1 MLAYRLRPFDRKFN
15 LVIQKNLSALPWWQ
29 MTQIINKKISANF
42 YMHTSLLLRIAAVLL
57 AANSMASQAA
67 PVIPDAK
74 VFEAREK
81 DWRNGAIVYQILVD
95 RFVPS
100 ANLAAKKHLYPA
112 PKILREWHELPKRGL
127 ELEDQKL
134 NSQELEFWGG
144 DLQSAQTKLDHVK
157 QLGATAIYLNPI
169 HLAWT
174 NHKYDAFDYK
184 AISPE
189 FGTREDFKRFASQ
202 AHQLGMRVVLD
213 GVFNHM
219 GRNSPQFKDA
229 MANPKSPWRNWFA
242 IGSQYKDGARVWTG
256 FQNLPELNLE
266 NPAVR
271 QYLYEAPDSVV
282 RGYLRDGA
290 DGWRLDTAYEL
301 GLPYMRALTQA
312 ARKEKKD
319 AVVIGEIVNYPDQWL
334 KAMDGVMNFTLRQI
348 ILSSAQGELNPAVA
362 ARMTERMIQD
372 AGIEPMLKSWN
383 VIDNHDIPR
392 IATQVPEEKQRRLVQ
407 VLQFTLPGSPN
418 VYYGSEIGMTGGG
431 DPENRNTMRWDWVNA
446 QNPEMIWMKKLIG
459 IHQQNRALRIGNY
472 RRIESDRL
480 FAFERFTDKTLETR
494 LVLANPGRTD
504 ITERIMVANAG
515 LMDDTPM
522 VDLLGVDPQKHVT
535 TMGPGLIS
543 ITVPAQ
549 TVMILKPVERDLGGY
564 SRYKR
569 YP

>member
-1 MLAYRLRPFDRKFN
+1 MRLKPFRIAMAILAYS
-15 LVIQKNLSALPWWQ
+15 VVG
-29 MTQIINKKISANF
+29 T
-42 YMHTSLLLRIAAVLL
+42 
-57 AANSMASQAA
+57 QAA
-67 PVIPDAK
+67 PPSSEAK

-81 DWRNGAIVYQILVD
+81 DWRNGAVIYQILID

-100 ANLAAKKHLYPA
+100 ANLSAKKHLYPT
-112 PKILREWHELPKRGL
+112 PKILREWHELPKRGV

-134 NSQELEFWGG
+134 NSHELEFWGG
-144 DLQSAQTKLDHVK
+144 DLQSAQIKLDHVK

-189 FGTREDFKRFASQ
+189 FGNRDDFKRFAAQ
-202 AHQLGMRVVLD
+202 AHQLGLKVVLD

-229 MANPKSPWRNWFA
+229 MANPQSPWRNWFA
-242 IGSQYKDGARVWTG
+242 IGSQYKGGARVWTG

-271 QYLYEAPDSVV
+271 KYLYEAPDSVV

-290 DGWRLDTAYEL
+290 DGWRLDTAFEL
-301 GLPYMRALTQA
+301 GLPYMRALTKA

-334 KAMDGVMNFTLRQI
+334 TAMDGVMNFTLRQI
-348 ILSSAQGELNPAVA
+348 ILGVAQGEINSQLAT
-362 ARMTERMIQD
+362 RMVDRMMKD

-392 IATQVPEEKQRRLVQ
+392 IATQIPDAKQRRMVQ
-407 VLQFTLPGSPN
+407 SLQFTLPGSPN
-418 VYYGSEIGMTGGG
+418 IYYGSEVGMTGGS
-431 DPENRNTMRWDWVNA
+431 DPENRNPMRWDWVSS
-446 QNPEMIWMKKLIG
+446 QNPETIWIKKLIEM
-459 IHQQNRALRIGNY
+459 QQTNRALRIGNY

-480 FAFERFTDKTLETR
+480 FAFERYTDKPLETR
-494 LVLANPGRTD
+494 LVFANSSMTD
-504 ITERIMVANAG
+504 ITEKVMVTNAG

-522 VDLLGVDPQKHVT
+522 IDLLGANPDRYVT
-535 TMGPGLIS
+535 GMGPGLMTV
-543 ITVPAQ
+543 TVPAQ
-549 TVMILKPVERDLGGY
+549 TVMVLKPVERELGGY

>member
-1 MLAYRLRPFDRKFN
+1 MST
-15 LVIQKNLSALPWWQ
+15 LSP
-29 MTQIINKKISANF
+29 S
-42 YMHTSLLLRIAAVLL
+42 RIVVTLIFW
-57 AANSMASQAA
+57 NVFASQAT
-67 PVIPDAK
+67 PVLPNGK
-74 VFEAREK
+74 TFEAREM

-100 ANLAAKKHLYPA
+100 DHLEAKKHLYPS
-112 PKILREWHELPKRGL
+112 PKVLKEWHEQPQRGT
-127 ELEDQKL
+127 ELEAQKL

-144 DLQSAQTKLDHVK
+144 DIQNAGTRLDHVK

-174 NHKYDAFDYK
+174 NHKYDALDYK

-189 FGTREDFKRFASQ
+189 FGSRKDFKEFAKH
-202 AHQLGMRVVLD
+202 AHQLGLKVVLD

-229 MANPKSPWRNWFA
+229 MVNPNSPWRNWFA
-242 IGSQYKDGARVWTG
+242 IGAQYKGGARVWTG

-301 GLPYMRALTQA
+301 GLPYMRALTKA
-312 ARKEKKD
+312 ARQEKKD
-319 AVVIGEIVNYPDQWL
+319 ALVVGEIVNYPDQWL
-334 KAMDGVMNFTLRQI
+334 TAMDGVMNFTLREM
-348 ILSSAQGELNPAVA
+348 ILGLAKGEISAVTT
-362 ARMTERMIQD
+362 ARMIERMIQD

-383 VIDNHDIPR
+383 IIDNHDIPR
-392 IATQVPEEKQRRLVQ
+392 IATQFPDAKQRRWVQ
-407 VLQFTLPGSPN
+407 SLQFTLPGSPN
-418 VYYGSEIGMTGGG
+418 VYYGTEIGMTGGG
-431 DPENRNTMRWDWVNA
+431 DPENRNPMRWDWVGTDH
-446 QNPEMIWMKKLIG
+446 PEMIWLKKLIDL
-459 IHQQNRALRIGNY
+459 HQQNRALRVGNY
-472 RRIESDRL
+472 RRIESERL
-480 FAFERFTDKTLETR
+480 FAFERYTDKTLETR
-494 LVLANPGRTD
+494 LVLANPSKTD
-504 ITERIMVANAG
+504 VSETIMVANAG
-515 LMDDTPM
+515 LMDDTPF
-522 VDLLGVDPQKHVT
+522 VDLLGADIQKHIT
-535 TMGPGLIS
+535 TMGPGLMR

-549 TVMILKPVERDLGGY
+549 TVMVLKPVERDLGGY